1 MVLFSIGRWYY
12 YNLFGLKN
20 KIVSTFFQIYNFLLN
35 KYLNKDLLQ
44 CSCNFSRE
52 KNSISSVFGED
63 LTTLSMFDSEFE
75 NQQQQVSYDSEEDQI
90 IQYADS
96 NAPLNYKEMPTS
108 VCDSKK

>member
-1 MVLFSIGRWYY
+1 M
-12 YNLFGLKN
+12 
-20 KIVSTFFQIYNFLLN
+20 
-35 KYLNKDLLQ
+35 LQ

-63 LTTLSMFDSEFE
+63 LTLPMFDSEFE
-75 NQQQQVSYDSEEDQI
+75 NQVAYDSEEDQI

-108 VCDSKK
+108 VCDSNNIKI